1 MIRFRLKE
9 RISDMSFSTG
19 RRITLD
25 EVAGGTGIH
34 RVTLSKLG
42 SQKGYNATTDVL
54 DRLCR
59 FFNCPIEQLVEYVPD
74 EAARTAKNSG
84 PQTGSSAAGT

>member
-19 RRITLD
+19 RRITLE

-42 SQKGYNATTDVL
+42 SQKGYNATTDIL
-54 DRLCR
+54 DRLCK
-59 FFNCPIEQLVEYVPD
+59 FFNCRIEQLVEYVPD
-74 EAARTAKNSG
+74 DAVQTAEI
-84 PQTGSSAAGT
+84 

>member
-9 RISDMSFSTG
+9 RIADLSFSTG

-25 EVAGGTGIH
+25 EVAAGTGIH

-42 SQKGYNATTDVL
+42 SQKG
-54 DRLCR
+54 
-59 FFNCPIEQLVEYVPD
+59 
-74 EAARTAKNSG
+74 
-84 PQTGSSAAGT
+84 